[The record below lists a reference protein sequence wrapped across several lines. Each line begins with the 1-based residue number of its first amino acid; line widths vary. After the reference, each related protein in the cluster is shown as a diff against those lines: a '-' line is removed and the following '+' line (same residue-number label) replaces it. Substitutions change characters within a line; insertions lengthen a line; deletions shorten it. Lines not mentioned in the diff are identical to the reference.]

1 MKVNKL
7 FSLMLIIVM
16 LMATPVFAADNGSV
30 SAREKDSVHMGSGTS
45 STDQIT
51 TMSYDREISLA
62 VPKNVDG
69 NQGAVVASFT
79 VSPHNYVNVK
89 AVSLTSKM
97 PKINISISNEYG
109 DDERWFA
116 NVREGEVVYMKVRY
130 PNERY
135 VVKVSTN
142 EQADLARLRVYTD

>member
-1 MKVNKL
+1 
-7 FSLMLIIVM
+7 
-16 LMATPVFAADNGSV
+16 
-30 SAREKDSVHMGSGTS
+30 
-45 STDQIT
+45 
-51 TMSYDREISLA
+51 
-62 VPKNVDG
+62 
-69 NQGAVVASFT
+69 
-79 VSPHNYVNVK
+79 
-89 AVSLTSKM
+89 M